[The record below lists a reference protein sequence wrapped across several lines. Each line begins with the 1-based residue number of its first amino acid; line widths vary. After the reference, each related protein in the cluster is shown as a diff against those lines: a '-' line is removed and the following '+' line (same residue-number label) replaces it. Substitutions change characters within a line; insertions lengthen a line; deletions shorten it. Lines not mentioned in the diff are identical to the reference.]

1 MRVAGLLFR
10 WSGVLIGIALGA
22 PTVAAAETPDHP
34 HGVSACMSFKRD
46 TAVLSDA
53 AKKSLD
59 NLAEFI
65 RQTPQELA
73 DVSISYGYLAQPG
86 DLYSHLSTAKTA
98 LAREEAIYR
107 ALSSRLNG
115 ELANTRVFV
124 DVGPV
129 PQFDP
134 TYCEVEVTIR
144 YEPRKED
151 KYRCEPSRPDCVFLM
166 CNEKGCTRQS
176 SK

>member
-1 MRVAGLLFR
+1 MINAPFRLL
-10 WSGVLIGIALGA
+10 GAVIGIA
-22 PTVAAAETPDHP
+22 VAAQAVAVAPDHP

-107 ALSSRLNG
+107 ALSARLNR

-124 DVGPV
+124 DVAPA
-129 PQFDP
+129 PKSDP
-134 TYCEVEVTIR
+134 AYCDVGVTIR